1 MNTELLKSLDY
12 YENVFL
18 VMSFDCAFHDGTR
31 DNLFVDRFLNFT
43 ERNPNHQVCFEWQL
57 IPKELSVLE
66 L

>member
-1 MNTELLKSLDY
+1 MNTELLQSLDD

-18 VMSFDCAFHDGTR
+18 VMSFDCAFYDGTR

-43 ERNPNHQVCFEWQL
+43 ERNPNHQVCLERQL
-57 IPKELSVLE
+57 IPEELSVLE